1 MTVLKDRARG
11 DRQLVSALATATAGT
26 SHRPRRLSCASR
38 TYPSPGPAQ
47 RAQVRRASL
56 LPAEAS
62 FQFQQG
68 PRIVLAHVEKHYILG
83 LVASSK
89 YPSATLSL
97 SDDGQTLATVKQK
110 AVSIFYVLPASGGC
124 TPTINL

>member
-1 MTVLKDRARG
+1 MTVMKDRARG
-11 DRQLVSALATATAGT
+11 DRHLVAALATAPAGT

-47 RAQVRRASL
+47 RAQERRASL

-83 LVASSK
+83 VVASRK
-89 YPSATLSL
+89 YPAATLTL
-97 SDDGQTLATVKQK
+97 SADGKTLAPVQPE
-110 AVSIFYVLPASGGC
+110 AVSNLYGVPGERCAS
-124 TPTINL
+124 P